1 MAIESVKLTLNGIT
15 SELTYNSESGFYE
28 VAVIAPNETSYNNN
42 SEHYFPLQIK
52 ATDSAGNSVT
62 VNDTD
67 VELGEALRLR
77 VKEVTAPAI
86 IITNPTEDE
95 LTSNSKPTVN
105 WTVTDSGAG
114 VNPDTIGITI
124 NEGSKITGGI
134 TKTAITNGYQC
145 SYSISETLEDGTN
158 TIYIDASDYDDNE
171 ATQRSV
177 TFIVDT
183 VPPSLSVV
191 SPVNNLVTN
200 QNAVIVSGTAK
211 DITAGLEKVTL
222 KVNDGT
228 ETELEIDSSG
238 NFSKSITLQEGAN
251 TIVVKALDT
260 IGMSSSVTRIVTL
273 DTVAPTIEEIA
284 ITPNPVNTGGIIK
297 VSAKVTD

>member
-1 MAIESVKLTLNGIT
+1 MAIESVKLTLNGTT
-15 SELTYNSESGFYE
+15 SDMTYNSETGFYE
-28 VAVIAPNETSYNNN
+28 LEVTAPNETSYNNN
-42 SEHYFPLQIK
+42 SGHYFPLQIK
-52 ATDSAGNSVT
+52 ATDSAENSVT

-67 VELGEALRLR
+67 ADLGDNLRLR
-77 VKEVTAPAI
+77 VKEKTAPSI
-86 IITNPTEDE
+86 VITSPTEDE

-124 NEGSKITGGI
+124 NDGSNITGGI
-134 TKTAITNGYQC
+134 TKTSITNGYQC
-145 SYSISETLEDGTN
+145 SYAISEALKDGTN
-158 TIYIDASDYDDNE
+158 TIYIDATDYDDNN

-183 VPPSLSVV
+183 VPPSLSVT
-191 SPVNNLVTN
+191 SPTNNLVTN
-200 QNAVIVSGTAK
+200 QTTVIVSGTTK
-211 DITAGLEKVTL
+211 DVTAGLQKVTV
-222 KVNDGT
+222 KINGGT
-228 ETELEIDSSG
+228 DTELEIDSSG
-238 NFSKSITLQEGAN
+238 NFRKSITLQEGAN

-273 DTVAPTIEEIA
+273 DTGAPVIEEIT

>member
-1 MAIESVKLTLNGIT
+1 MAIQSVTLTLNGTT
-15 SELTYNSESGFYE
+15 SDLTYNSESGFYE
-28 VAVIAPNETSYNNN
+28 GNVTAPNITSYNNN

-52 ATDSAGNSVT
+52 ATDSAGNSIV

-67 VELGEALRLR
+67 VELGESLRIR
-77 VKEVTAPAI
+77 VKETIAPAI
-86 IITNPTEDE
+86 VITSPTEDE

-124 NEGSKITGGI
+124 NDGPKITGGI

-145 SYSISETLEDGTN
+145 SYEISEALSDGTN
-158 TIYIDASDYDDNE
+158 TIYIDAMDYDDNE

-177 TFIVDT
+177 NFVVDT
-183 VPPSLSVV
+183 IPPSLSVA

-200 QNAVIVSGTAK
+200 QSTVIISGTAK
-211 DITAGLEKVTL
+211 DVTAGLEKVTL
-222 KVNDGT
+222 KINGGT
-228 ETELEIDSSG
+228 ETELDIDSSG
-238 NFSKSITLQEGAN
+238 NFNKTITLAEGAN

-260 IGMSSSVTRIVTL
+260 IGMSSSITRIVTL
-273 DTVAPTIEEIA
+273 DTGAPVIEEI
-284 ITPNPVNTGGIIK
+284 IVTPNPVSAGETIK
-297 VSAKVTD
+297 VSAKITD